1 MKSIFAIFD
10 RKTNSV
16 ELVKDADNI
25 QAFERWFVTVFLRS
39 DGMFALYPDD
49 YDIYELCALNPE
61 TLEVNADHPSTLI
74 CSVSELFDIFKIA
87 RPNLARDPDEA

>member
-1 MKSIFAIFD
+1 MKTIYAIFD

-25 QAFERWFVTVFLRS
+25 QAFERWFATVFLRS
-39 DGMFALYPDD
+39 DSMFALYPDD
-49 YDIYELCALNPE
+49 YDIYELCAFNPE
-61 TLEVNADHPSTLI
+61 TLKVCPDFPSMLI

-87 RPNLARDPDEA
+87 RPNLVRDPDEA

>member
-25 QAFERWFVTVFLRS
+25 QAFERWFATVFLRS
-39 DGMFALYPDD
+39 DGMFALYPED
-49 YDIYELCALNPE
+49 YDIYDLCGFDPE
-61 TLEVNADHPSTLI
+61 TLRVNADYPAQLI

>member
-1 MKSIFAIFD
+1 MKSIYAVFD

-16 ELVKDADNI
+16 EFIKEADNL
-25 QAFERWFVTVFLRS
+25 QAFQRWFATVFLRS

-49 YDIYELCALNPE
+49 YDIYELCAFDPE
-61 TLEVNADHPSTLI
+61 TLRVNAEFPPEYL

-87 RPNLARDPDEA
+87 RPNLARSSDEA

>member
-1 MKSIFAIFD
+1 MKSIYAIFD

-25 QAFERWFVTVFLRS
+25 QAFERWFATVFLRS
-39 DGMFALYPDD
+39 DCMFALYPED
-49 YDIYELCALNPE
+49 YDIYDLCGFNPE
-61 TLEVNADHPSTLI
+61 TLSVNADYPAQLI

-87 RPNLARDPDEA
+87 RPNIARDPDEA

>member
-1 MKSIFAIFD
+1 MKSIYAIFD

-25 QAFERWFVTVFLRS
+25 QAFERWFATVFLRS
-39 DGMFALYPDD
+39 DSMFALYPED
-49 YDIYELCALNPE
+49 YDIYDLCGFDPE
-61 TLEVNADHPSTLI
+61 TLRVNADYPAQLI